1 MNSAEMFVACLLVFG
16 FLLVKLA
23 QNVVKNKKKKG
34 KKNFNLRVFFLF
46 FVLFFEKK
54 KGVRERKINL
64 MNKKCLWLADARR
77 LKKAF
82 YADNSLKEIDSKFGF
97 NLNLD

>member
-34 KKNFNLRVFFLF
+34 KKISICEFFF
-46 FVLFFEKK
+46 FFSFYFLKRKKVSEKEK
-54 KGVRERKINL
+54 LI
-64 MNKKCLWLADARR
+64 
-77 LKKAF
+77 
-82 YADNSLKEIDSKFGF
+82 
-97 NLNLD
+97 